1 MRTATCEFDDVAKAP
16 AARARRIDGY
26 ESLKPALDL
35 ALAMALILPAIPLM
49 LLAMALVRL
58 GSRGPLIYSQQR
70 LGRGGK
76 VFTIY
81 KIRTMK
87 PDCERDSGPVWSIPG
102 DPRVTPIG
110 RILRWSHL
118 DELPQ
123 LVNILMGDM
132 SLVGPRPERPE
143 LAAQLENDLA
153 DYRRRL
159 AVRPGLTGLAQVQQ
173 ASDTD
178 LSSVRRKLNYDLLY
192 IERIGPWLDSRLLLG
207 TALKCLGV
215 PFAAIGRILRLP
227 DPDAQAGRESFARPP
242 HLKTRASAWFSRSSS
257 TDACESEDR
266 SSGIF
271 RADRPGRSRARC
283 RANGVL
289 PIPSTTGGTG
299 S

>member
-1 MRTATCEFDDVAKAP
+1 MRTATCEFDDVAMTP
-16 AARARRIDGY
+16 TARARMIDGY
-26 ESLKPALDL
+26 ESLKPALDF
-35 ALAMALILPAIPLM
+35 ALAIALILPAIPLM

-58 GSRGPLIYSQQR
+58 GSRGPLIYSQRR

-76 VFTIY
+76 VFTMY

-123 LVNILMGDM
+123 LVNILMGEM

-178 LSSVRRKLNYDLLY
+178 LSSVCRKLDYDLLY
-192 IERIGPWLDSRLLLG
+192 IDRIGLWLDFRLLLG

-215 PFAAIGRILRLP
+215 PFATIGRILRLP
-227 DPDAQAGRESFARPP
+227 DPDARALRESLARPP
-242 HLKTRASAWFSRSSS
+242 HLKPHAKPWFSRLSS
-257 TDACESEDR
+257 TDGCEPGRLSSWAFREDR
-266 SSGIF
+266 P
-271 RADRPGRSRARC
+271 DLSRASRQ
-283 RANGVL
+283 ANGRL
-289 PIPSTTGGTG
+289 PIPSTTGR
-299 S
+299 SRS